1 MSYRFRLTC
10 PGIYASHSEFDNSR
24 TEKFERHCHSNY
36 ELIYIWQGEGKYIV
50 EGVEY
55 PLHPHML
62 LLMRPYE
69 YHYVCPKIG
78 QSYVR
83 TVINFEES
91 VLPESLRTH
100 PLLQTS
106 GECYFPMEGLNDP
119 IHTAYQTLGALQQ
132 LMGEDKKATPEA
144 QAFIQAATAQIFLL
158 LTLRTA
164 KKIVSKE
171 SNTVLRI
178 IEYINDHLT
187 EELSLDAIAHEFF
200 VSKYHL
206 CRIFHQQ
213 TGASLFTYYNTKRI
227 ALAQQML
234 NSGENAT
241 AVALRL
247 GFRDYS
253 SFYRTFR
260 KHTGHSPVRNLPQ
273 KELEEAK

>member
-1 MSYRFRLTC
+1 MSYHFRLTC

-55 PLHPHML
+55 PLHPRML

-69 YHYVCPKIG
+69 YHYVCPKLG
-78 QSYVR
+78 QSYER

-91 VLPESLRTH
+91 ALPSSLRSH
-100 PLLQTS
+100 PLLQKN
-106 GECYFPMEGLNDP
+106 GECYFPMEGLDDP
-119 IHTAYQTLGALQQ
+119 IHTAYQTLGAVQR
-132 LMGEDKKATPEA
+132 LMGEKAEATPEA
-144 QAFIQAATAQIFLL
+144 QAFLQASTVQIFLL

-164 KKIVSKE
+164 KRVGSEE
-171 SNTVLRI
+171 SNTVLRV
-178 IEYINDHLT
+178 IEYVNSHLN
-187 EELSLDAIAHEFF
+187 EELSLDDIARDFF
-200 VSKYHL
+200 ISKYHL
-206 CRIFHQQ
+206 CRIFHKQ
-213 TGASLFTYYNTKRI
+213 TGASIFTYYNTKRM
-227 ALAQQML
+227 ALAQQMI
-234 NSGENAT
+234 NSGESAT

-253 SFYRTFR
+253 TFYRTFR
-260 KHTGHSPVRNLPQ
+260 KQTGHSPVRKIPQ